1 MLGELVPIVAIL
13 CVIGIPMIGLVVRF
27 ALSPLIQ
34 DLSRAI
40 RGGARDDLDE
50 VKERLARL
58 ERQLE
63 IQGEEL
69 QRLSEVESF
78 HRELESGESARG

>member
-1 MLGELVPIVAIL
+1 VGELIPIVAIL

-34 DLSRAI
+34 DLSGAI
-40 RGGARDDLDE
+40 RGGARDDLEE

-58 ERQLE
+58 ERQTEL
-63 IQGEEL
+63 QSEEL
-69 QRLSEVESF
+69 QRLSEVERF
-78 HRELESGESARG
+78 HRELESGEPMAD